1 MLEIKKC
8 CSLFYSFQIGN
19 ELWKH
24 FQDKELMRVFDYLF
38 AVFLC
43 VSKKHMVV

>member
-1 MLEIKKC
+1 MLLLIYPLEK
-8 CSLFYSFQIGN
+8 FEN

-38 AVFLC
+38 FL
-43 VSKKHMVV
+43 